1 MLGDGR
7 GGGPVLERGVAG
19 GGAGGVLDLLAAL
32 LPPLLGL
39 PLQTH
44 LAAVSLVAHLGTDVT
59 NVSTY
64 RYESRVTWTDL
75 VNF

>member
-1 MLGDGR
+1 M
-7 GGGPVLERGVAG
+7 LERGVAG

-32 LPPLLGL
+32 LPPLLA
-39 PLQTH
+39 H